1 MDLKKEIKS
10 LLNQAEVFNSQGLL
24 REARDKYI
32 QAGKL
37 VKSNAKII
45 SNHKSLMNSIIQ
57 KITLLKNE
65 IHKVEKELTVR
76 EIPEQVQNIIKEKFA
91 FAKDK
96 NLAELEGAVALAKFG
111 QYERAVEELRKLLRK
126 DRLKIKAAK
135 NIFRCYKALDSLKD
149 AVKIFRHWVD
159 TDIFSYDELVKLRMF
174 LKELLKKKGI
184 EVQLPDIKE
193 KYSEKEKEN
202 LKHDFSHTQ
211 TYDEEVLDVSSV
223 GITLSDGP
231 NREKVYEYD
240 VSFQSG
246 NVINLLVSGNDK
258 KFLENLKENNILER
272 VQFFSPIAMFEG
284 KAAVVSKSQI
294 ESGPKKGYFSV
305 DIKIMSI

>member
-1 MDLKKEIKS
+1 MDLKKEVKS

-24 REARDKYI
+24 REAKDKYI

-45 SNHKSLMNSIIQ
+45 SNHKSLLNSIVQ
-57 KITLLKNE
+57 KIALLKKE
-65 IHKVEKELTVR
+65 IHKVEKEPPVR

-96 NLAELEGAVALAKFG
+96 NLAELEGAIALAKFG
-111 QYERAVEELRKLLRK
+111 QYERAIEELRKLLK
-126 DRLKIKAAK
+126 KKRLRINAAK
-135 NIFRCYKALDSLKD
+135 NIFRCYKALDSLND
-149 AVKIFRHWVD
+149 AVKVFRHWTD
-159 TDIFSYDELVKLRMF
+159 TDIFSYDELLKLRVF
-174 LKELLKKKGI
+174 LKNILKKKGI
-184 EVQLPDIKE
+184 KADLPRIKE
-193 KYSEKEKEN
+193 KKPEEEMEN
-202 LKHDFSHTQ
+202 LHASVHDMQ
-211 TYDEEVLDVSSV
+211 TNEEDVLDISSV
-223 GITLSDGP
+223 GITLNDGP
-231 NREKVYEYD
+231 SREKIYEYD

-258 KFLENLKENNILER
+258 KFLENLKEDNILEK

-294 ESGPKKGYFSV
+294 ESGPKKGHFSV